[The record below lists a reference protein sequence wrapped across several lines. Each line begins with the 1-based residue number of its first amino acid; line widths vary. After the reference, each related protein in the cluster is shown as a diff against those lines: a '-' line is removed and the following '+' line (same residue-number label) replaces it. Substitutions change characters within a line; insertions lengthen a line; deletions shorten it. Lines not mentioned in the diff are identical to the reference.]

1 MKYYTYNDAFYYTML
16 SETDS
21 EVTLEE
27 YKTKQI
33 KTYKKDNKKLFEIN
47 KMEFLIKRNPKYI
60 AEEAIKRLERIAG
73 NENIKF
79 DVVNDII
86 FNYYDFDIVVKASK
100 LDDNNIVKLDKCI
113 KEIEKLIEQEKI
125 PEVEKDNKCKKC
137 AYYEYCYL

>member
-1 MKYYTYNDAFYYTML
+1 MTKYYTYNDAFYYTML

-33 KTYKKDNKKLFEIN
+33 KTYRKDNEKLFEIN

-60 AEEAIKRLERIAG
+60 AEEAIKRLERIAD
-73 NENIKF
+73 NKNIKF
-79 DVVNDII
+79 DVVDDIS

-100 LDDNNIVKLDKCI
+100 LDDNNILFKFEDYADGI
-113 KEIEKLIEQEKI
+113 KTYAIGSTKYFKMQ
-125 PEVEKDNKCKKC
+125 
-137 AYYEYCYL
+137 

>member
-1 MKYYTYNDAFYYTML
+1 MLMKYYTYNDAFYYNML

-100 LDDNNIVKLDKCI
+100 LDDNNILFKFEDYAEGI
-113 KEIEKLIEQEKI
+113 KTHAIGSAKYFKM
-125 PEVEKDNKCKKC
+125 K
-137 AYYEYCYL
+137 

>member
-100 LDDNNIVKLDKCI
+100 LDDNNILY
-113 KEIEKLIEQEKI
+113 LKI
-125 PEVEKDNKCKKC
+125 MLTE
-137 AYYEYCYL
+137 